1 MRRFHGHIRQHL
13 GRWSREKTPRY
24 QRMVQVAMTMPHQSF
39 STDAMK
45 KDLGYRPPIHRLL
58 YSSNSTIEEVF
69 DVLASRVSPY
79 DSKGSDAFFYKCL
92 QHDSLSPTFV
102 HAVMAYFN
110 NFLRDDPA
118 GPSDGTMASVMSLM
132 IKHGHIQH
140 AEDALRIRESRFPQS
155 PPHFRVHAP
164 FLEHYIDVGDMGAAW
179 TRWESVKSASSIY
192 LSPDT
197 VGPILASFALAA
209 LKHGHEGLVRSIMD
223 DLHVLRYQFSRAEAA
238 VWEASFEPRLLD
250 AGHDTNSSATGT
262 TDDWR
267 VSRLALTEP
276 VCTHCGTSLEKL
288 KVRPS
293 ETAQLLQAVRAL
305 CTAPSKHRSTAIP
318 TKTSMLKERALAEFE
333 AWLARRHAQVPPG
346 KMHFIVDG
354 PNVAYLNQNFEG
366 GAFRFDYVDR
376 VIAELE
382 ADGHVV
388 SVTMPSIYFNEVS
401 LLSVKASTASRRL
414 QKEGKKVHRTRTN
427 ADKAFLDKWEAR
439 DQAFKCRREV
449 APDDLFWLY
458 GSLHLA
464 SSLQNVR
471 VVTNDFMR
479 DHIVVLADQ
488 FHISRDLIDRWRDS
502 TIVGVRVLD
511 RTLKPDGV
519 TSTSN
524 SATSALQ
531 VEIVESLP
539 YSLVV
544 QGHGDSIYHIP
555 LARSIG
561 ANDPPE
567 WLCLSRGTRR

>member
-1 MRRFHGHIRQHL
+1 
-13 GRWSREKTPRY
+13 
-24 QRMVQVAMTMPHQSF
+24 MVQVAMTMPHQSF

-132 IKHGHIQH
+132 IK
-140 AEDALRIRESRFPQS
+140 
-155 PPHFRVHAP
+155 
-164 FLEHYIDVGDMGAAW
+164 YAW
-179 TRWESVKSASSIY
+179 MQ
-192 LSPDT
+192 
-197 VGPILASFALAA
+197 ASFALAA

-267 VSRLALTEP
+267 V
-276 VCTHCGTSLEKL
+276 CTHCGTSLEKL
-288 KVRPS
+288 KVRPF

-305 CTAPSKHRSTAIP
+305 CTAPSKHRSAAIP

-333 AWLARRHAQVPPG
+333 AWLARRHAQ
-346 KMHFIVDG
+346 MHFIVDG

-439 DQAFKCRREV
+439 DQAFKCRRE
-449 APDDLFWLY
+449 
-458 GSLHLA
+458 
-464 SSLQNVR
+464 NVR